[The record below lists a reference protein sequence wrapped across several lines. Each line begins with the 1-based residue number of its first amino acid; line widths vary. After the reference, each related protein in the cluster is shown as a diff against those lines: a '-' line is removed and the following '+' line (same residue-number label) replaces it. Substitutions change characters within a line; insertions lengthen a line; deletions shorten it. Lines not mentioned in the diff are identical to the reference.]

1 MVNVVLALLSG
12 FLFFAGFAPWE
23 IWIAPYVAIVLLFR
37 ILCDK
42 ALPERFTYSLLA
54 GLAFFLPLLHW
65 SSVYVGS
72 IPWLVLAVGE
82 SLLFAAIG
90 LVRWQ
95 RRWEN
100 ALLFS
105 VIFTAIELLRMKFPF
120 GGFGWGRLGFTQVDS
135 LNWLYP
141 WIGVTGISLLV
152 SASAFILISKS
163 KTIVVILSII
173 AATFLLSKILSP
185 DTQGKVLQVTAI
197 QGGVDELGL
206 SFNDRAMRVLER
218 HVQATTKI
226 ERTDLYVWPENASDV
241 DPLKNEKARL
251 LITDLVRRLESA
263 LLVGAVERTLEGPA
277 NSSILIGADGEV
289 ESRYIKQ
296 DLAPFGEYMPVRR
309 IAESISPYAKQVI
322 DFVPGDTW
330 VRHSINGNP
339 FQSLICFEILDDD
352 HVKDGTK
359 GTTFVVAQTNNATF
373 GRSSEAAQQLQITRA
388 RAAESAREFVVVST
402 TGFTSHLDA
411 EGKVLA
417 KAPQFTPESLTMKV
431 KLVDPRHETPAQ
443 QLSTWFWALIVGLL
457 SGSAWWRISR

>member
-105 VIFTAIELLRMKFPF
+105 VVFTAIELLRMKFPF

-163 KTIVVILSII
+163 KTIVLILSII

-185 DTQGKVLQVTAI
+185 DTQGKILQVTAI
-197 QGGVDELGL
+197 Q
-206 SFNDRAMRVLER
+206 
-218 HVQATTKI
+218 
-226 ERTDLYVWPENASDV
+226 
-241 DPLKNEKARL
+241 
-251 LITDLVRRLESA
+251 
-263 LLVGAVERTLEGPA
+263 
-277 NSSILIGADGEV
+277 
-289 ESRYIKQ
+289 
-296 DLAPFGEYMPVRR
+296 
-309 IAESISPYAKQVI
+309 
-322 DFVPGDTW
+322 
-330 VRHSINGNP
+330 
-339 FQSLICFEILDDD
+339 
-352 HVKDGTK
+352 
-359 GTTFVVAQTNNATF
+359 
-373 GRSSEAAQQLQITRA
+373 
-388 RAAESAREFVVVST
+388 
-402 TGFTSHLDA
+402 
-411 EGKVLA
+411 
-417 KAPQFTPESLTMKV
+417 
-431 KLVDPRHETPAQ
+431 
-443 QLSTWFWALIVGLL
+443 
-457 SGSAWWRISR
+457 